1 MAKSFSEL
9 SAKEWA
15 GAPTSQLFAELT
27 ALAPADPRVARSQ
40 GLPVG
45 KIIGAGAYRSTFI
58 LLGFPELVIKF
69 PETKLDPDV
78 HDFAYDSTEP
88 QLKTPEAHIEAEMRN
103 IEIINTRPEYAV
115 LRRHIPTV
123 YFYDPATHIQVVK
136 RYRPTGCG
144 SYKVTKVLTELFDTV
159 LNIKTSDF
167 AFQNIMLDE
176 NDRLIVVDLGY
187 VRLDEPR
194 EGAQ

>member
-1 MAKSFSEL
+1 MAKSLLKFNAEQ
-9 SAKEWA
+9 WV
-15 GAPTSQLFAELT
+15 GASTSKLFDTLT
-27 ALAPADPRVARSQ
+27 ATGPTNPRAARVL

-187 VRLDEPR
+187 VRLDVI
-194 EGAQ
+194 